1 MRYWLFRSTVHA
13 LPGHVVVRSAL
24 AALILMGLI
33 GGNTVR
39 PRPVKA
45 SAMPAV
51 HAVSGPVLSVSAPSR
66 VRLGEP
72 ITLTLKMD
80 NVADVA
86 GYETTLLF
94 DPAAAHFSVLQQ
106 RNNDL
111 HRFNRGVEP
120 LGPVI
125 LSDGVT
131 FGLFSCP
138 ATDCVHL
145 ARGPRAVRGG
155 HGALTLARVV
165 IVPDQPGTLDLRFG
179 STKVVDSMGAPIA
192 VGAADPTLTV
202 QVGEGVGPLHS
213 APTTVPAHLALA
225 PHAPSHRAGPFDL
238 IGPHTVNQAD
248 AMEEAIAWTV
258 SRELGQPCGLRLLAS
273 RDVNHDG
280 CIDVA
285 DAQMVAANESIP
297 GSPGASS
304 ARAPLGFPSILAPLA
319 GADVARP
326 RSVLAPQAVQA
337 TGGATFTVNST
348 GDGDDVNPGD
358 GICADASG
366 ACTLRAALD
375 EANLQ
380 PGSTQIGFN
389 LPGSGVHT
397 ITLTNVLP
405 TLGNANGPITIDGY
419 TQPGATPN
427 TSPTADNAQIDVQV
441 VWGGAAGQDAFH
453 ITSVGNTI
461 RGVAVYQLQ
470 RPFLIYGAGAT
481 NNRIVGDFIGTDATG
496 TYVTPTHIFGGDGVD
511 IAQGASSNVVGDVA
525 AADRNVVS
533 GNGQHGLSTFDEGT
547 EHNVFY
553 NNFIG
558 LSPDGARSVRNY
570 SHGIHLASGSSY
582 NVVGGIAPGQR
593 NVSSGNG
600 GEGIEVTHSETT
612 VENQIIGNDVGTDVT
627 GNAAAPYTANAYNGI
642 HLEDGVRNN
651 TVAYNVVGNAG
662 GTCCAKGGITI
673 EGIDHLEGNRVYGN
687 WVGVSPNGTA
697 IPNANWGI
705 GVYGDASLNVIGPG
719 NVVAN
724 NPSGIAI
731 TSPSSYTNG
740 LGQQLTFDTW
750 DNTITRNATYANG
763 GRGIALMNNGVPP
776 GQGPNQDLS
785 APILTSATPR
795 FISGVTCVTCT
806 VEAFVAD
813 GGANAVGEGRTFI
826 GSAPTNPDGSFSV
839 PVTGTAALGAYVT
852 ADTTDAAGNTSGF
865 AQNIVVTANPTGT
878 PVPTA
883 LPTATNGACPNVVA
897 ADSFSR
903 VVRNDWGKAD
913 SGGVYSL
920 NVPIE
925 PASDNKYFA
934 VNGAAGTVVLSTTA
948 SLAKAILS
956 DVSVQE
962 VDMRARVAVDR
973 IPQGEDVYVW
983 LAGRSNSGG
992 TEYRGRIALG
1002 QGSVSLRAE
1011 RASTDAVTDIGAE
1024 VQTSVTYG
1032 PAAYIWARMEL
1043 TGTNPTTIRMKV
1055 WADGQPE
1062 PVAWNLTV
1070 TDSQPALQAPGSV
1083 GLEAT
1088 LGSAVSNTPIQVSF
1102 DDLRVTDLQAP
1113 PCPTA
1118 TPTSTATATT
1128 IPTATPTS
1136 TATGTSTARPTLAPS
1151 ATPTSTAVPA
1161 TATGTPTGTGTPLAS
1176 DSFGRAVTNGW
1187 GSADV
1192 GGPYTLSGPM
1202 GNFTVNGAAGVMA
1215 LAAPSANLAAY
1226 LGNVSA
1232 LGVDE
1237 RVRLQA
1243 NKAAAGGSQFVYELA
1258 RSNVTGVSEYRGK
1271 LRIDPSG
1278 QVYLQA
1284 TKVLTNTETDLGSEV
1299 AVPGLTYIIGGN
1311 LWLRLQVAG
1320 ANPTT
1325 LRMRAWADGQSE
1337 PSSWQV
1343 SVTDSEASLQTA
1355 GAVGLRAYLSGK
1367 ATNAPVT
1374 ISFSS
1379 YSALAVGSGPS
1390 VTPTP
1395 SPTPSSSQTNML
1407 ANGSFEA
1414 TGSSWLSPWS
1424 FLTRSGAAGT
1434 ISQDTSTAAD
1444 GVASAKITITQ
1455 SNSEQYYVQ
1464 LQQSGLSLTAGVTY
1478 VLSFYAK
1485 ASANRAIQVALQQVG
1500 SPYALHVLQVENLTT
1515 GWQHFLVTVPVNAAD
1530 PNAGVEFNLAGA
1542 TGQVWLDNV
1551 SLTSQ

>member
-1 MRYWLFRSTVHA
+1 MRYWLFRSTVRA

-24 AALILMGLI
+24 AALMLLGLI
-33 GGNTVR
+33 GGNATW

-45 SAMPAV
+45 SAMLAAHGV
-51 HAVSGPVLSVSAPSR
+51 GGPVLSVSAPSR
-66 VRLGEP
+66 VRLGDP
-72 ITLTLKMD
+72 ITLTLRID

-94 DPAAAHFSVLQQ
+94 DPAAAHFSALQQ

-125 LSDGVT
+125 LSDSVT

-192 VGAADPTLTV
+192 VGVADPTLTV
-202 QVGEGVGPLHS
+202 QVGEGVGSLHS

-285 DAQMVAANESIP
+285 DAQMVAANESTS

-319 GADVARP
+319 GVARP
-326 RSVLAPQAVQA
+326 RGVLAPQAVQA
-337 TGGATFTVNST
+337 TGSATFTVNST

-380 PGSTQIGFN
+380 PGATQIGFN

-453 ITSVGNTI
+453 ITSAGNII
-461 RGVAVYQLQ
+461 RGLAVYQMQ

-481 NNRIVGDFIGTDATG
+481 NNRIVGNFIGTDATG
-496 TYVTPTHIFGGDGVD
+496 TYVTPAHIFGGDGVD

-525 AADRNVVS
+525 PADRNVVS

-553 NNFIG
+553 NNIIG
-558 LSPDGARSVRNY
+558 LAPDGTRNVRNY
-570 SHGIHLASGSSY
+570 SHGIHLSSGSSY
-582 NVVGGIAPGQR
+582 NIVGGIAPGQH

-612 VENQIIGNDVGTDVT
+612 VENRIIGNYVGTDLT
-627 GNAAAPYTANAYNGI
+627 GNAAPPYTADAYNGI

-651 TVAYNVVGNAG
+651 TVAFNVVGNAG
-662 GTCCAKGGITI
+662 GTCCSKGGITI

-705 GVYGDASLNVIGPG
+705 GIYGDASLNVIGPG
-719 NVVAN
+719 NIVAN
-724 NPSGIAI
+724 NPTGIAI
-731 TSPSSYTNG
+731 TSPSSYTNS

-750 DNTITRNATYANG
+750 DNTITRNATYANSG
-763 GRGIALMNNGVPP
+763 AGIALVNNGVPP

-795 FISGVTCVTCT
+795 FISGTTCVTCT

-813 GGANAVGEGRTFI
+813 RGANAAGAGRTFI
-826 GSAPTNPDGSFSV
+826 GSAPANPDGSFSV

-852 ADTTDAAGNTSGF
+852 ADTTDAAGNTSEF
-865 AQNIVVTANPTGT
+865 ARNIVVTANPTGT
-878 PVPTA
+878 PAPTA

-913 SGGVYSL
+913 NGGVYSL

-925 PASDNKYFA
+925 PAADNKYFA
-934 VNGAAGTVVLSTTA
+934 VNGAAGTVALSTTA

-956 DVSVQE
+956 DVSVQD
-962 VDMRARVAVDR
+962 VDIRARVAVDR
-973 IPQGEDVYVW
+973 IPQGEDVYAW
-983 LAGRSNSGG
+983 LVGRSNSGG

-1024 VQTSVTYG
+1024 APTGVTYG
-1032 PAAYIWARMEL
+1032 PGAYVWARMEL
-1043 TGTNPTTIRMKV
+1043 TGTNPTTIRMKA

-1062 PVAWNLTV
+1062 PAAWNLTV
-1070 TDSQPALQAPGSV
+1070 TDSQPELQAPGSA

-1088 LGSAVSNTPIQVSF
+1088 LGSTVSNTPIQVSF
-1102 DDLRVTDLQAP
+1102 DDLLVVDLQAQ
-1113 PCPTA
+1113 PCLTPTL
-1118 TPTSTATATT
+1118 TPTSTAT
-1128 IPTATPTS
+1128 PTLTPTS
-1136 TATGTSTARPTLAPS
+1136 TATRTSTAS
-1151 ATPTSTAVPA
+1151 ATASASA
-1161 TATGTPTGTGTPLAS
+1161 TATGTATGTGMPLAS
-1176 DSFGRAVTNGW
+1176 DSFGRTVTNGW
-1187 GSADV
+1187 GSADM
-1192 GGPYTLSGPM
+1192 GGPYTLSGPP
-1202 GNFTVNGAAGVMA
+1202 GDFAVNGATGVMA
-1215 LAAPSANLAAY
+1215 WAAPSTNLAAY

-1232 LGVDE
+1232 LSVDE
-1237 RVRLQA
+1237 QVRLQV
-1243 NKAAAGGSQFVYELA
+1243 NKPAVGGSEFVYELA

-1284 TKVLTNTETDLGSEV
+1284 TKVLTNAETDLGSEV
-1299 AVPGLTYIIGGN
+1299 AAPGLTYTAGGK
-1311 LWLRLQVAG
+1311 LWLRLQVVG

-1325 LRMRAWADGQSE
+1325 LRIMAWADGQPE
-1337 PSSWQV
+1337 PSNWQV
-1343 SVTDSEASLQTA
+1343 SVADGESSLQAT
-1355 GAVGLRAYLSGK
+1355 GAIGLRAYLGGK

-1374 ISFSS
+1374 VSFSS
-1379 YSALAVGSGPS
+1379 YSAVAPGSGPS
-1390 VTPTP
+1390 MTATPTP
-1395 SPTPSSSQTNML
+1395 ASGTANML

-1414 TGSSWLSPWS
+1414 TGPNWLSPWS
-1424 FLTRSGAAGT
+1424 FLARSGAAGT
-1434 ISQDTSTAAD
+1434 IAQDTSTAED
-1444 GVASAKITITQ
+1444 GAASARITITQ
-1455 SNSEQYYVQ
+1455 ANSQQYYVQ
-1464 LQQSGLSLTAGVTY
+1464 LQQGGLSLMAGGTY

-1500 SPYALHVLQVENLTT
+1500 SPYALHALQDENLTT
-1515 GWQHFLVTVPVNAAD
+1515 GWQRFLVTIPVNAAD
-1530 PNAGVEFNLAGA
+1530 PNAAVEFNLAGA

-1551 SLTSQ
+1551 SLTPQ